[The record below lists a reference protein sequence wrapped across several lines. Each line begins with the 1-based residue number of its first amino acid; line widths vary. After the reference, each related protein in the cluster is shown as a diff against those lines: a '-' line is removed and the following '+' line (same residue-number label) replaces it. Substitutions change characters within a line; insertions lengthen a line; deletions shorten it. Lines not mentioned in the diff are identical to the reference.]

1 MKRFFRVLG
10 VACLSATLLLAACS
24 SGGTETSKNENK
36 SESNGSE
43 ASAEINGVS
52 VEKPIKVD
60 KEAGTVT
67 VLSKVNGKYL
77 EEGTR
82 HAVVYE
88 GGKFGSKSIFTGLG
102 DQIDFYNGLIE
113 IGATAGNNMF
123 KDTAA
128 ETNVEGDAIE
138 TTFTWEGADKEYKI
152 DEVINDSNG
161 KPIEMRFGGNLKASE
176 ENQTGCIMCL
186 DSCPVGI
193 VSNATYTYGAVE
205 KRDEVVFTG
214 NKDVL
219 PEDGTLVAVTFK
231 VAK

>member
-1 MKRFFRVLG
+1 MKRFLKMAG
-10 VACLSATLLLAACS
+10 VACLSATMFLAACS
-24 SGGTETSKNENK
+24 SGGTETPSKESTS
-36 SESNGSE
+36 SETK
-43 ASAEINGVS
+43 SAEINGVS

-113 IGATAGNNMF
+113 VGAVAGNNML

-128 ETNVEGDAIE
+128 ETNVEGDSIV
-138 TTFTWEGADKEYKI
+138 TTFTWDGADKEYQI

-231 VAK
+231 VQK